1 MSRQALSAFG
11 RSAEQHVAWCAG
23 IGKRGARVR
32 RFWRGSAV
40 AAALAT
46 TLVLSAGLAPAQAD
60 PSYPSWDDVQA
71 AKANATAA
79 QAEVDRINGILTAL
93 QTAADAAGDLAVK
106 RFGEYGQAEAALQTA
121 TEKADDLAKRAAD
134 ASTKA
139 DELKSQSGAL
149 AEQLTRS
156 GSSTVS
162 VRLFLSPTS
171 QKSDSLLYQLG
182 ALSRLGER
190 ASSLYAQASAQKN
203 LAASLSAQATTAQK
217 VRDQLATDAKK
228 AYDVAVA
235 AKQSA
240 DAQLADQ
247 KQHATTLYAQLAALK
262 NTEASVEQKYA
273 EGEAARQAA
282 EAAANTGGSA
292 DGVAPPPGM
301 VVDPAAAQAYAASR
315 IGAYG
320 WGGDQMNCLIRLWNG
335 ESDWRANALNTS
347 SGAYGIPQSLP
358 PSKMSSAGPDWMT
371 NANTQIDW
379 GLNYINSVYGSPCA
393 ALSKWLARDPHWY

>member
-1 MSRQALSAFG
+1 M
-11 RSAEQHVAWCAG
+11 
-23 IGKRGARVR
+23 R

-46 TLVLSAGLAPAQAD
+46 ALVITAGVAPAQAD

-71 AKANATAA
+71 AKANAAAA
-79 QAEVDRINGILTAL
+79 QAEVDRINTLLTSL
-93 QTAADAAGDLAVK
+93 QTAANAAGDLAVK
-106 RFGEYGQAEAALQTA
+106 RFGEYGQAEAALQAA
-121 TEKADDLAKRAAD
+121 TQKADDLAARATD
-134 ASTKA
+134 AAAKA
-139 DELKSQSGAL
+139 DELKAQSGAL
-149 AEQLTRS
+149 AEQLARS

-162 VRLFLSPTS
+162 VRLFLSPTA
-171 QKSDSLLYQLG
+171 QKSDGLLYQLG
-182 ALSRLGER
+182 ALSRLGDR

-203 LAASLSAQATTAQK
+203 LAASLSAQATTAKK

-235 AKQSA
+235 AKQAA

-247 KQHATTLYAQLAALK
+247 KQHATTLYAQLATLK

-273 EGEAARQAA
+273 EGVAAAA
-282 EAAANTGGSA
+282 AAAAAANSGGSA
-292 DGVAPPPGM
+292 DGFAPPPGM

-320 WGGDQMNCLIRLWNG
+320 WGGDQMDCLIRLWNG
-335 ESDWRANALNTS
+335 ESGWRANAYNTS

-358 PSKMSSAGPDWMT
+358 ASKMSSAGPDWMT
-371 NANTQIDW
+371 NANTQINW
-379 GLNYINSVYGSPCA
+379 GLDYISRSYGSPCT
-393 ALSKWLARDPHWY
+393 ALSKWLSRDPHWY

>member
-1 MSRQALSAFG
+1 
-11 RSAEQHVAWCAG
+11 
-23 IGKRGARVR
+23 VR

-40 AAALAT
+40 AAALTAA
-46 TLVLSAGLAPAQAD
+46 LVVSAGVAPAQAD

-71 AKANATAA
+71 AKANASAA
-79 QAEVDRINGILTAL
+79 QAEVDRINGLLTGL
-93 QTAADAAGDLAVK
+93 QTAANAAGDLAVK
-106 RFGEYGQAEAALQTA
+106 RFGEYGQAETALTQA
-121 TEKADDLAKRAAD
+121 TQKADDLAQRATA
-134 ASTKA
+134 ASQKA
-139 DELKSQSGAL
+139 GELKAQSGTL

-156 GSSTVS
+156 GSSAVS
-162 VRLFLSPTS
+162 VRLFLSPNA

-182 ALSRLGER
+182 ALSKLGEQ
-190 ASSLYAQASAQKN
+190 ASSLYAQATAQKN
-203 LAASLSAQATTAQK
+203 LADSLSQQATTAQK
-217 VRDQLATDAKK
+217 IRDQLATDAKK

-235 AKQSA
+235 AKQAA

-273 EGEAARQAA
+273 EGVAAQQAA

-292 DGVAPPPGM
+292 DGIAPPPGM
-301 VVDPAAAQAYAASR
+301 TVDPAAAQAYAASR

-320 WGGDQMNCLIRLWNG
+320 WGSDQMSCLIRLWNG
-335 ESDWRANALNTS
+335 ESGWRANALNTS

-358 PSKMSSAGPDWMT
+358 ASKMSSAGPDWMT
-371 NANTQIDW
+371 NANTQINW
-379 GLNYINSVYGSPCA
+379 GLDYISRSYGSPCV

>member
-1 MSRQALSAFG
+1 M
-11 RSAEQHVAWCAG
+11 
-23 IGKRGARVR
+23 R

-40 AAALAT
+40 AAALAA

-71 AKANATAA
+71 AKSNAAAA

-93 QTAADAAGDLAVK
+93 QTAANAAGDLAVK
-106 RFGEYGQAEAALQTA
+106 RFAEYGQAETALQAA
-121 TEKADDLAKRAAD
+121 TQKADDLATRATE
-134 ASTKA
+134 ASAKA

-162 VRLFLSPTS
+162 VRLFLSPTA

-247 KQHATTLYAQLAALK
+247 KQHATTLYAQLATLK

-273 EGEAARQAA
+273 EGVAAQQAA
-282 EAAANTGGSA
+282 EAAANSGGGA
-292 DGVAPPPGM
+292 DSFAPPPGM
-301 VVDPAAAQAYAASR
+301 NVDPAAAQAYAAGR

-320 WGGDQMNCLIRLWNG
+320 WGGDQMDCLIRLWNG
-335 ESDWRANALNTS
+335 ESGWRANAYNTS

-358 PSKMSSAGPDWMT
+358 ASKMSTAGPDWMT
-371 NANTQIDW
+371 NANTQINW
-379 GLNYINSVYGSPCA
+379 GLDYINRAYGSPCT
-393 ALSKWLARDPHWY
+393 ALGKWLARDPHWY